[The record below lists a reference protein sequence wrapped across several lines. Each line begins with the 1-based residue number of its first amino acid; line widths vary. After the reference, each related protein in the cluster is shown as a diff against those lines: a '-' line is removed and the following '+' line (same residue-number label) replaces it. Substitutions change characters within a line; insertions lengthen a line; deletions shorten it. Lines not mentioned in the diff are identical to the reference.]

1 MAVCGTRSAYMAGCR
16 CDACRAAH
24 RNYNR
29 EWLRKEA
36 RIRYGIEER
45 INRLV
50 DATEAREHIL
60 WLGTKG
66 IGRRVVAQHAKLT
79 PSTIVKIRN
88 GQIRNVHPE
97 TAARILAV
105 NLSHLPPRA
114 TVDGTR
120 TAEQI
125 DQILAAG
132 LSKAALARAITGNP
146 NTRRLQVHPERVTI
160 ATKTRVDAIWQKVF
174 AADIARRQQEA
185 DRRRAHR
192 RAQRDARHVNQ

>member
-1 MAVCGTRSAYMAGCR
+1 MAVCGTRSAYMSGCR

-24 RNYNR
+24 AAYNR

-45 INRLV
+45 INPLV

-66 IGRRVVAQHAKLT
+66 LGRRLVAKHAKLT
-79 PSTIVKIRN
+79 PSTVIKIRN

-105 NLSHLPPRA
+105 NLSHLPSRA
-114 TVDGTR
+114 SVDGTR
-120 TAEQI
+120 TAQQI
-125 DQILAAG
+125 EQILATG

-146 NTRRLQVHPERVTI
+146 TVRRLNVNSERVTI
-160 ATKTRVDAIWQKVF
+160 ETKAKVDAIWRQVC